1 MNRIGI
7 SGMRASGIFSWLLL
21 ALLCAAPAFAQET
34 ARAATHPAWE
44 QLSTAERDLLT
55 APVRERWNSNPG
67 ERARMLE
74 HARRWQA
81 MTPEQRQRAHHGMK
95 RWSHM
100 DPEKRAEARALFGK
114 MRHMS
119 PEQRKLLREQWHA
132 MTPEQR
138 KAWIEANPPRP
149 RADD

>member
-1 MNRIGI
+1 MNRTDF
-7 SGMRASGIFSWLLL
+7 SDRHASGLF
-21 ALLCAAPAFAQET
+21 ALLILAFLCASPAIAQET
-34 ARAATHPAWE
+34 ARVAAPPAWE
-44 QLSTAERDLLT
+44 QLSTAERELLI
-55 APVRERWNSNPG
+55 APVRERWNSKPD

-74 HARRWQA
+74 HAHRWQT
-81 MTPEQRQRAHHGMK
+81 MTPEQRERAHHGMK

-119 PEQRKLLREQWHA
+119 PKQRKALRQQWQA

-138 KAWIEANPPRP
+138 KAWIEANPPQP
-149 RADD
+149 RR

>member
-1 MNRIGI
+1 MKRYGIPKIGI
-7 SGMRASGIFSWLLL
+7 SGILLL
-21 ALLCAAPAFAQET
+21 ALLCAAPAFAQQ
-34 ARAATHPAWE
+34 ATPGTQPAWE

-55 APVRERWNSNPG
+55 APIRERWNSNPG

-81 MTPEQRQRAHHGMK
+81 MTPEQRKRAHHGMK

-114 MRHMS
+114 MRDMT
-119 PEQRKLLREQWHA
+119 PEQRKALREQWHA

-138 KAWIEANPPRP
+138 KAWIEANPPQPQR
-149 RADD
+149 

>member
-1 MNRIGI
+1 MKR
-7 SGMRASGIFSWLLL
+7 SGIPKIGVSRILLL
-21 ALLCAAPAFAQET
+21 ALLCAAPAFAQ
-34 ARAATHPAWE
+34 RATTGTHPAWE

-55 APVRERWNSNPG
+55 APIRERWNDNPG

-81 MTPEQRQRAHHGMK
+81 MTPEQRKRAHHGMK

-100 DPEKRAEARALFGK
+100 DPQKRAEARALFGK
-114 MRHMS
+114 MRDMS
-119 PEQRKLLREQWHA
+119 PEQRKALREQWHA

-138 KAWIEANPPRP
+138 KAWIEANPPQP

>member
-1 MNRIGI
+1 MNRIDFAG
-7 SGMRASGIFSWLLL
+7 RHASAVLASLLL
-21 ALLCAAPAFAQET
+21 AFLYASPAVAQESAPAAAP
-34 ARAATHPAWE
+34 PAWE
-44 QLSTAERDLLT
+44 QLGTAERDLLI
-55 APVRERWNSNPG
+55 APVRERWNSKPD

-81 MTPEQRQRAHHGMK
+81 MTPEQRERAHHGMK

-119 PEQRKLLREQWHA
+119 PEQRKVLRQQWQA

-138 KAWIEANPPRP
+138 KAWIEANPPQP
-149 RADD
+149 RR

>member
-1 MNRIGI
+1 MKPIQNPRQ
-7 SGMRASGIFSWLLL
+7 RAARPAVSVLL
-21 ALLCAAPAFAQET
+21 ALLCALPALAQESSNPSSL
-34 ARAATHPAWE
+34 PAWE
-44 QLSTAERDLLT
+44 QLGPAERDLLT
-55 APVRERWNSNPG
+55 GPIRERWNSSPD

-95 RWSHM
+95 RWSHL

-114 MRHMS
+114 MRQMS
-119 PEQRKLLREQWHA
+119 PEQRKALREQWHA

-138 KAWIEANPPRP
+138 KAWIEANPPKP
-149 RADD
+149 RR

>member
-1 MNRIGI
+1 MNRIDL
-7 SGMRASGIFSWLLL
+7 SGRHATGVFAALLL
-21 ALLCAAPAFAQET
+21 ACLCASPALAQEST
-34 ARAATHPAWE
+34 QAAALPTWE
-44 QLSTAERDLLT
+44 QLGTAERDLLI
-55 APVRERWNSNPG
+55 APMRERWNSTPG

-81 MTPEQRQRAHHGMK
+81 MTPEQRERAHRGMK

-119 PEQRKLLREQWHA
+119 PEERKVLRQQWQA

-138 KAWIEANPPRP
+138 KAWIEANPPQP
-149 RADD
+149 RR

>member
-1 MNRIGI
+1 MTQIDF
-7 SGMRASGIFSWLLL
+7 SGRHASGVLASLLL
-21 ALLCAAPAFAQET
+21 AFLCASPAIAQEST
-34 ARAATHPAWE
+34 PAAAPPAWDH
-44 QLSTAERDLLT
+44 LGTAERDLLI
-55 APVRERWNSNPG
+55 APVRERWNSKPD

-81 MTPEQRQRAHHGMK
+81 MTPEQRERAHHGMK

-119 PEQRKLLREQWHA
+119 PEQRKALRQQWQA

-138 KAWIEANPPRP
+138 KAWIEANPPQP
-149 RADD
+149 RH

>member
-1 MNRIGI
+1 MNRIDV
-7 SGMRASGIFSWLLL
+7 SGMRAWSILASLLL
-21 ALLCAAPAFAQET
+21 ASLWATPAFAQET
-34 ARAATHPAWE
+34 ARPAHPEWE
-44 QLSTAERDLLT
+44 QLSTAERDLLV
-55 APVRERWNSNPG
+55 APVRERWNGNPDQ
-67 ERARMLE
+67 RARMLE

-100 DPEKRAEARALFGK
+100 DAEKRAEARALFGR

-119 PEQRKLLREQWHA
+119 PEQRKALREQWHA

-138 KAWIEANPPRP
+138 KAWIEANPPQP
-149 RADD
+149 RR

>member
-1 MNRIGI
+1 MNPIDL
-7 SGMRASGIFSWLLL
+7 SGMRASSTLASLLL
-21 ALLCAAPAFAQET
+21 ALLCATPAFAQVT
-34 ARAATHPAWE
+34 TPAATPPAWE

-55 APVRERWNSNPG
+55 APVRERWNGNPD
-67 ERARMLE
+67 ERARMLD

-119 PEQRKLLREQWHA
+119 PEQRKALREQWHA

-138 KAWIEANPPRP
+138 KAWIEANPPQP
-149 RADD
+149 RR

>member
-1 MNRIGI
+1 MKRSGI
-7 SGMRASGIFSWLLL
+7 SRILLM
-21 ALLCAAPAFAQET
+21 ALLCAAPVFAQQT
-34 ARAATHPAWE
+34 MPGTQPAWE

-55 APVRERWNSNPG
+55 APIRERWDSNPG

-81 MTPEQRQRAHHGMK
+81 MTPEQRKRAHHGMK

-114 MRHMS
+114 MRDMS
-119 PEQRKLLREQWHA
+119 PEQRKALREQWQAMNQTLSSLWGAQHA
-132 MTPEQR
+132 
-138 KAWIEANPPRP
+138 
-149 RADD
+149 

>member
-1 MNRIGI
+1 MKRSSIPGIGI
-7 SGMRASGIFSWLLL
+7 SRALLL
-21 ALLCAAPAFAQET
+21 ALLCAAPAFAQHT
-34 ARAATHPAWE
+34 TPGTHPAWE

-55 APVRERWNSNPG
+55 APIRERWDSNPG

-100 DPEKRAEARALFGK
+100 DPDKRAEARALFGK

-119 PEQRKLLREQWHA
+119 PEQRKALREQWHA

-138 KAWIEANPPRP
+138 RAWIEANPPQP
-149 RADD
+149 RR